1 MKQKE
6 GWSGEMAFDSMEKI
20 GRNDRFERFE
30 HG

>member
-6 GWSGEMAFDSMEKI
+6 GWSREMAFDSMEKI
-20 GRNDRFERFE
+20 GRNGGFERFE